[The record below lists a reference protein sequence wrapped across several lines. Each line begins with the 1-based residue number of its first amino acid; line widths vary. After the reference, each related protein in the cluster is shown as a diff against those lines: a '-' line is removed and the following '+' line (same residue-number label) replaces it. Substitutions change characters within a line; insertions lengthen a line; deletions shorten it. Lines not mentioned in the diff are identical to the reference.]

1 MKIGLV
7 GYQGSGKSTVFHWLT
22 GVEPDPGQAFGSQ
35 VATCPVIDPRME
47 QLVAIYHPKKVT
59 HALLTIVDT
68 PGLNRTHEGSAA
80 RLAVLREAGC
90 LVIVVGAFAGANS
103 AQDVQSFEEDLLL
116 ADLEIVSGR
125 VEKLRE
131 SVKKPKPT
139 REREQQELEALMP
152 VAEHL
157 DRGQPLHTMELNSE
171 QQRAIRSFQL
181 LTQKPRFVLVN
192 VADDEA
198 DADRHLAGLPAGTP
212 AAAVSVA
219 LQRELAAMMAEERQA
234 FCDEMGVRPFDRD
247 QLVSAMMSA
256 SGQMLFFTA
265 GDKEVRSWIIPCGAT
280 ADDAA
285 AGIHTDLS
293 RGFVRAEVMTC
304 DDLFRL
310 GSEREVKARSLMRK
324 EHKDYVIRD
333 GDILHILANA

>member
-1 MKIGLV
+1 
-7 GYQGSGKSTVFHWLT
+7 
-22 GVEPDPGQAFGSQ
+22 
-35 VATCPVIDPRME
+35 
-47 QLVAIYHPKKVT
+47 
-59 HALLTIVDT
+59 
-68 PGLNRTHEGSAA
+68 
-80 RLAVLREAGC
+80 
-90 LVIVVGAFAGANS
+90 
-103 AQDVQSFEEDLLL
+103 
-116 ADLEIVSGR
+116 
-125 VEKLRE
+125 
-131 SVKKPKPT
+131 
-139 REREQQELEALMP
+139 MP